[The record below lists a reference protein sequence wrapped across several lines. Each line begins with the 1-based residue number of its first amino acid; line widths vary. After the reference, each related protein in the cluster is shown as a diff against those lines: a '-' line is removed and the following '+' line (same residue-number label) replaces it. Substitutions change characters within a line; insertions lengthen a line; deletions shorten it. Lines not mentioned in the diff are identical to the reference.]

1 MSPALVRGGMVN
13 RFHLF
18 LGKLLSSFIFEG
30 MFLLFSSSSR
40 ASHKYV
46 QLFKSI
52 YEIEFIFW
60 LLFPVAATVGP
71 FWLVQ
76 FMVANRNG
84 PSKMWAYY
92 KKVDTTE
99 GYKVQSSYSG
109 DDKPLSI
116 QIKCISWIEWKDKR
130 SLPTLILFNY
140 RFYFLQIISSS
151 FLGSFDFLDS
161 LFSIFHLFF
170 YMCFLMFLSP
180 FFLSIF
186 ILCLFANPV
195 RSVQLLA
202 WPVSSAVR
210 PVAFASLPFKSV
222 TESLTARIG
231 KTKLIVL
238 HLPRQVLSFI
248 FVFEFYVCF
257 FCSLFVIRLTCFSRD
272 LIVKSMPNLN
282 LLAIIKQL

>member
-1 MSPALVRGGMVN
+1 
-13 RFHLF
+13 
-18 LGKLLSSFIFEG
+18 

-116 QIKCISWIEWKDKR
+116 QIKCINWISDL
-130 SLPTLILFNY
+130 SLILFVLIIGFIFLKLSWVVFGFVWLSGFFI
-140 RFYFLQIISSS
+140 FYIS
-151 FLGSFDFLDS
+151 LIL
-161 LFSIFHLFF
+161 LYVFSYVFVF
-170 YMCFLMFLSP
+170 P

-202 WPVSSAVR
+202 WKVSSAVR
-210 PVAFASLPFKSV
+210 PAAFASLPFKSV

-272 LIVKSMPNLN
+272 LFVKSMPN
-282 LLAIIKQL
+282 